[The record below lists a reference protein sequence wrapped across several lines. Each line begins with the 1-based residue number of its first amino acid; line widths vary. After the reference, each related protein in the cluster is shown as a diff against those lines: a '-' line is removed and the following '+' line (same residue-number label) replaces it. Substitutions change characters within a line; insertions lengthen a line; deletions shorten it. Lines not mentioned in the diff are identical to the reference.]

1 MRRTAHS
8 LTPPNPRQILTFSGL
23 CCRLQTMPINTV
35 GRFEV
40 KYLQVVSE
48 EGILDSALVP
58 ALSDAQIRKFYE
70 AIILSRTFN
79 GRALSLQREGRIGTY
94 ASILGQE
101 GSQVGSALAL
111 AKDDWVFPS
120 FRETAVFLSLGYPL
134 HLMIRYW
141 MGDERGMKAPEGI
154 NIFPMS
160 VPVGT
165 QIPHAA
171 GAAMAMRI
179 RGDKRAAVAYFG
191 DGGSSRGDFH
201 EALNIAG
208 VFRAPVIF
216 LCQNNQWAISVPR
229 SKQTRAGT
237 IAQRAIGYGIEGLQ
251 VDGNDVVAVYKAMK
265 DALERAK
272 AGDGPT
278 LIECVTYRLDDH
290 TTADDASRYRASEE
304 VESWK
309 KKEPLIRLRLLM
321 EKKGILAKD
330 YEDRVLKE
338 AEAAVDRAVQEAE
351 AMAAPDPADILR
363 YTNAALTERQKKEM
377 KDLGWHK

>member
-1 MRRTAHS
+1 
-8 LTPPNPRQILTFSGL
+8 
-23 CCRLQTMPINTV
+23 MPINTV

-48 EGILDSALVP
+48 EGILDSALAP
-58 ALSDAQIRKFYE
+58 ALSDTEIRKFYE
-70 AIILSRTFN
+70 AIILARTFN

-141 MGDERGMKAPEGI
+141 MGDERGMKVPEGV

-179 RGDKRAAVAYFG
+179 RGDKRAAAVYFG

-251 VDGNDVVAVYKAMK
+251 VDGNDVIAVYKAMK

-330 YEDRVLKE
+330 YEDSVLKE

-351 AMAAPDPADILR
+351 AMAAPDPADILN
-363 YTNAALTERQKKEM
+363 YTNAALTGRQKKEM
-377 KDLGWHK
+377 KDLGWRK